1 MQGSNST
8 DRLTNSG
15 SDGQD
20 IELDTEAQ
28 SALDEASEFVSLE
41 DLGSVYAKVLQGES
55 PVAVSLQNR
64 ELEKGGIE
72 FHGTISVHGETDGIP
87 VSVASIIEAILF
99 VGTRDGQ
106 SVTIEQL
113 SGMMKEFAPEE
124 ILQGI
129 EQLQR
134 ILEAQDSSV
143 RVSQDETGYR
153 LKLTQDVESQIEQLK
168 WGGPRQAVL
177 SQAAIDCLSLL
188 AYQPGIQRQDLEG
201 QLGPGTGAI
210 LATLQRRGL
219 IAVDSDGY
227 RTTERF
233 LQIAG
238 IESLDDLPKVDDL

>member
-1 MQGSNST
+1 MQGRNPP
-8 DRLTNSG
+8 DRLTRSG
-15 SDGQD
+15 TDGQGT
-20 IELDTEAQ
+20 ELDTEAQ

-41 DLGSVYAKVLQGES
+41 ELGSVYAKVLQGES
-55 PVAVSLQNR
+55 PVAVSSQNR

-72 FHGTISVHGETDGIP
+72 FHGTISFHGETDGVP
-87 VSVASIIEAILF
+87 VSIGSIIEAILF

-106 SVTIEQL
+106 SVSIEQL
-113 SGMMKEFAPEE
+113 SGMMKEFPPEE

-134 ILEAQDSSV
+134 ILESQDSSV

-153 LKLTQDVESQIEQLK
+153 LTLTQEVESQIEQLK

-188 AYQPGIQRQDLEG
+188 AYQPGIQKQDLED

-227 RTTERF
+227 RTTDRF